1 MTRWQDVADQIR
13 EQIRRG
19 HYPPGSLIPR
29 ITDLTSAH
37 QVSRITV
44 RKAIAQLAAEGLV
57 EPVRR
62 RGTVVRDRPA
72 RQRIT
77 RSRTVYRDEI
87 GYYFDPVAQPWRALR
102 PPVIGWGPAPYD
114 IAPPLGV
121 APGTEILIRDRV
133 MGDPGTGRTI
143 QLATSYLPAD
153 LARDTILA
161 EADTGP
167 GGIYDRLEEMGHGPL
182 TWHEAVSARM
192 PTPDEADLLDLPP
205 GTPVLRIV
213 RTTQSPSGQ
222 ILEINDTR
230 LNAEHYEIGYPITR
244 DPAANPMRPS
254 ETSPNAANIDTT

>member
-1 MTRWQDVADQIR
+1 MTRWQDVADQLR
-13 EQIRRG
+13 EQIGRG
-19 HYPPGSLIPR
+19 HYPPGSLIPK

-44 RKAIAQLAAEGLV
+44 RKAIAQLSAEGLV

-62 RGTVVRDRPA
+62 RGTIVRDRSA

-102 PPVIGWGPAPYD
+102 APAIGWGPAPYD
-114 IAPPLGV
+114 IAPALGV
-121 APGTEILIRDRV
+121 AAGTEILIRDRV
-133 MGDPGTGRTI
+133 MGDPATGLAI

-153 LARDTILA
+153 LARGTILA
-161 EADTGP
+161 DIDTGP
-167 GGIYDRLEEMGHGPL
+167 GGIYDRLEEMGYGPL

-192 PTPDEADLLDLPP
+192 PTPDEADLRDLRP
-205 GTPVLRIV
+205 GIPVLRIV
-213 RTTQSPSGQ
+213 RTTQSPLGLV
-222 ILEINDTR
+222 LEINDTR

-244 DPAANPMRPS
+244 DPSATPAPPS
-254 ETSPNAANIDTT
+254 GTDPSITNINST